1 MNGSKKMS
9 KVTFVSALF
18 DINRVDGRKWD
29 EYLKWFD
36 TTLKLKVPMV
46 LFVTEDIVDFVR
58 ERRGD
63 DITVNMDGGVGG
75 SWLVNDQTEIIVQ
88 TVNDIPYYGLKDQIQ
103 DILDSDQYKKD
114 MADPQ
119 RIECKQAMYPIIQYS
134 KFPWLTQAAAMNPH
148 ESDYFFWL
156 DAGGSR
162 FFEDY
167 DLTQNYPSEEAKKAL
182 GDMGD
187 SFLLQMNTEYY
198 TDLANAK
205 TLSTDYLYDNRSYV
219 LGSMFGGHKKSLFRV
234 CDMVHDVLMN
244 DMIANNTI
252 NNEQIALGYLIKKY
266 PDEFSLYER
275 TNQEHMALFHE
286 LG

>member
-1 MNGSKKMS
+1 MVLGELRLM
-9 KVTFVSALF
+9 KVTLVSALF
-18 DINRVDGRKWD
+18 DINRVDGRKWE
-29 EYLKWFD
+29 EYLKWFEI
-36 TTLKLKVPMV
+36 TLKLRVPMV
-46 LFVTEDIVDFVR
+46 LFLDRDMQEFIDK
-58 ERRGD
+58 RRGD
-63 DITVNMDGGVGG
+63 LFSKPEQKEYLHT
-75 SWLVNDQTEIIVQ
+75 QTLYQ
-88 TVNDIPYYGLKDQIQ
+88 TVEDIPYYGLKDQIQ
-103 DILDSDQYKKD
+103 EILDSDQYKKD
-114 MADPQ
+114 MADPE

-134 KFPWLTQAAAMNPH
+134 KFPWLTKAAEMNPH
-148 ESDYFFWL
+148 KSDYFFWL

-182 GDMGD
+182 DEMGD
-187 SFLLQMNTEYY
+187 SFLVQMNTEYY

-234 CDMVHDVLMN
+234 CDMIHDVLMN
-244 DMIANNTI
+244 DMLANNTI

-275 TNQEHMALFHE
+275 TNQKHMALFHE

>member
-18 DINRVDGRKWD
+18 DINRVDGRKWE
-29 EYLKWFD
+29 EYLKWFEI
-36 TTLKLKVPMV
+36 TLKLRVPMV
-46 LFVTEDIVDFVR
+46 LFLDRDMQEYID

-63 DITVNMDGGVGG
+63 MFSENEYLKT
-75 SWLVNDQTEIIVQ
+75 QTLYQ
-88 TVNDIPYYGLKDQIQ
+88 TVEDIPYYGLKDQIQ
-103 DILDSDQYKKD
+103 EILDSDQYKKD
-114 MADPQ
+114 MADPE

-182 GDMGD
+182 DDMGD

-275 TNQEHMALFHE
+275 TNQKHMALFHE

>member
-1 MNGSKKMS
+1 MSGSKKMTD
-9 KVTFVSALF
+9 VTFVSALF
-18 DINRVDGRKWD
+18 NIDRVDGRKWD

-36 TTLKLKVPMV
+36 VTLQLQAPMT
-46 LFVTEDIVDFVR
+46 LFVTEDLVEFVQKRRNGTGKFATHIITSKVD
-58 ERRGD
+58 E
-63 DITVNMDGGVGG
+63 
-75 SWLVNDQTEIIVQ
+75 
-88 TVNDIPYYGLKDQIQ
+88 IPYYDLKDEIQ
-103 DILDSDQYKKD
+103 EILDSEEYKKN
-114 MADPQ
+114 MADPE
-119 RIECKQAMYPIIQYS
+119 RIECKQAMYSVIQYS
-134 KFPWLTQAAAMNPH
+134 KFRWLIQSLAYNGK
-148 ESDYFFWL
+148 ECDYFFWL
-156 DAGGSR
+156 DAGASR
-162 FFEDY
+162 FFEGY
-167 DLTQNYPSEEAKKAL
+167 DLSKEYPSEEAKKAL
-182 GDMGD
+182 DEMGD
-187 SFLLQMNTEYY
+187 SFLVQMNTEYY

-275 TNQEHMALFHE
+275 TNQKHMALFHE

>member
-1 MNGSKKMS
+1 MVLGELRLM
-9 KVTFVSALF
+9 KVTLVSALF
-18 DINRVDGRKWD
+18 DINRVDGRKWE
-29 EYLKWFD
+29 EYLKWFEI
-36 TTLKLKVPMV
+36 TLKLRVPMV
-46 LFVTEDIVDFVR
+46 LFLDRDMQEYID

-63 DITVNMDGGVGG
+63 MFSENEYLKT
-75 SWLVNDQTEIIVQ
+75 QTLYQ
-88 TVNDIPYYGLKDQIQ
+88 TVEDIPYYGLKDQIQ
-103 DILDSDQYKKD
+103 EILDSDQYKKD
-114 MADPQ
+114 MADPE

-148 ESDYFFWL
+148 GSDYFFWL

-182 GDMGD
+182 DEMGD
-187 SFLLQMNTEYY
+187 SFLVQMNTEYY

-275 TNQEHMALFHE
+275 TNQKHMALFHE

>member
-1 MNGSKKMS
+1 M
-9 KVTFVSALF
+9 KVTLVSALF
-18 DINRVDGRKWD
+18 DINRVDGRKWE
-29 EYLKWFD
+29 EYLKWFEI
-36 TTLKLKVPMV
+36 TLKLRVPMV
-46 LFVTEDIVDFVR
+46 LFLDRDMQEFIDK
-58 ERRGD
+58 RRGD
-63 DITVNMDGGVGG
+63 LFSKPEIKEYLHT
-75 SWLVNDQTEIIVQ
+75 QTLYQ
-88 TVNDIPYYGLKDQIQ
+88 TVEDIPYYGLKDQIQ
-103 DILDSDQYKKD
+103 EILDSDQYKKD
-114 MADPQ
+114 MADPE

-134 KFPWLTQAAAMNPH
+134 KFPWLTKAAEMNPH
-148 ESDYFFWL
+148 KSDYFFWL

-182 GDMGD
+182 DEMGD
-187 SFLLQMNTEYY
+187 SFLVQMNTEYY

-234 CDMVHDVLMN
+234 CDMIHDVLMN
-244 DMIANNTI
+244 DMLANNTI

-275 TNQEHMALFHE
+275 TNQKHMALFHE

>member
-1 MNGSKKMS
+1 MVLGELHLM
-9 KVTFVSALF
+9 KVTLVSALF

-29 EYLKWFD
+29 EYLKWFEI
-36 TTLKLKVPMV
+36 TLKLRVPMV
-46 LFVTEDIVDFVR
+46 LFLDRDMQEYID

-63 DITVNMDGGVGG
+63 MFSDNEYLKT
-75 SWLVNDQTEIIVQ
+75 QTLYQ
-88 TVNDIPYYGLKDQIQ
+88 TVEDIPYYELKDQIQ
-103 DILDSDQYKKD
+103 EILDSDQYKKD
-114 MADPQ
+114 MADPE

-134 KFPWLTQAAAMNPH
+134 KFPWLTKAAAMNPH
-148 ESDYFFWL
+148 GSDYFFWL

-182 GDMGD
+182 DEMGD
-187 SFLLQMNTEYY
+187 SFLVQMNTEYY

-205 TLSTDYLYDNRSYV
+205 TLTTDYLYDNRSYV

-275 TNQEHMALFHE
+275 TNQKHMALFHE

>member
-1 MNGSKKMS
+1 MVLGELCLM

-18 DINRVDGRKWD
+18 DINRVDGRKWE
-29 EYLKWFD
+29 EYLKWFEI
-36 TTLKLKVPMV
+36 TLKLRVPMV
-46 LFVTEDIVDFVR
+46 LFLDRDMQEYID

-63 DITVNMDGGVGG
+63 MFSENEYLKT
-75 SWLVNDQTEIIVQ
+75 QTLYQ
-88 TVNDIPYYGLKDQIQ
+88 TVEDIPYYGLKDQIQ
-103 DILDSDQYKKD
+103 EILDSDQYKKD
-114 MADPQ
+114 MADPE

-148 ESDYFFWL
+148 GSDYFFWL

-182 GDMGD
+182 DDMGD
-187 SFLLQMNTEYY
+187 SFLVQMNTEYY

-275 TNQEHMALFHE
+275 TNQKHMALFHE

>member
-1 MNGSKKMS
+1 MVLGELRLM
-9 KVTFVSALF
+9 KVTLVSALF
-18 DINRVDGRKWD
+18 DINRVDGRKWE
-29 EYLKWFD
+29 EYLKWFEI
-36 TTLKLKVPMV
+36 TLKLRVPMV
-46 LFVTEDIVDFVR
+46 LFLDRDMQEFID

-63 DITVNMDGGVGG
+63 LFSKNEYLKT
-75 SWLVNDQTEIIVQ
+75 QTLYQ
-88 TVNDIPYYGLKDQIQ
+88 TVEDIPYYGLKDQIQ
-103 DILDSDQYKKD
+103 EILDSDQYKKD
-114 MADPQ
+114 MADPE

-148 ESDYFFWL
+148 KSDYFFWL

-182 GDMGD
+182 DEMGD
-187 SFLLQMNTEYY
+187 SFLVQMNTEYY

-244 DMIANNTI
+244 DMLANNTI

-275 TNQEHMALFHE
+275 TNQKHMALFHE

>member
-1 MNGSKKMS
+1 MVLGELRLM
-9 KVTFVSALF
+9 KVTLVSALF
-18 DINRVDGRKWD
+18 DINRVDGRKWE
-29 EYLKWFD
+29 EYLKWFEI
-36 TTLKLKVPMV
+36 TLKLRVPMV
-46 LFVTEDIVDFVR
+46 LFLDRDMQEFID

-63 DITVNMDGGVGG
+63 MFSQNEYLHT
-75 SWLVNDQTEIIVQ
+75 QTLYQ
-88 TVNDIPYYGLKDQIQ
+88 TVEDIPYYGLKDQIQ
-103 DILDSDQYKKD
+103 EILDSDQYKKD
-114 MADPQ
+114 MADPE

-148 ESDYFFWL
+148 KSDYFFWL

-182 GDMGD
+182 DEMGD
-187 SFLLQMNTEYY
+187 SFLVQMNTEYY

-234 CDMVHDVLMN
+234 CDMVHNVLMN
-244 DMIANNTI
+244 DMLANNTI

-275 TNQEHMALFHE
+275 TNQKHMALFHE

>member
-1 MNGSKKMS
+1 MVLGELRLM
-9 KVTFVSALF
+9 KVTLVSALF

-29 EYLKWFD
+29 EYLKWFEI
-36 TTLKLKVPMV
+36 TLKLRVPMV
-46 LFVTEDIVDFVR
+46 LFLDRDMQEYID

-63 DITVNMDGGVGG
+63 MFSENEYLKT
-75 SWLVNDQTEIIVQ
+75 QTLYQ
-88 TVNDIPYYGLKDQIQ
+88 TVEDIPYYELKDQIQ
-103 DILDSDQYKKD
+103 EILDSDQYKKD
-114 MADPQ
+114 MADPE

-148 ESDYFFWL
+148 KSDYFFWL

-182 GDMGD
+182 DEMGD
-187 SFLLQMNTEYY
+187 SFLVQMNTEYY

-275 TNQEHMALFHE
+275 TNQKHMALFHE

>member
-1 MNGSKKMS
+1 MVLGELRLM
-9 KVTFVSALF
+9 KVTLVSALF

-29 EYLKWFD
+29 EYLKWFEI
-36 TTLKLKVPMV
+36 TLKLRVPMV
-46 LFVTEDIVDFVR
+46 LFLDRDMQEYID

-63 DITVNMDGGVGG
+63 MFSENEYLKT
-75 SWLVNDQTEIIVQ
+75 QTLYQ
-88 TVNDIPYYGLKDQIQ
+88 TVEDIPYYELKDQIQ
-103 DILDSDQYKKD
+103 EILDSDQYKKD
-114 MADPQ
+114 MADPE

-148 ESDYFFWL
+148 GSDYFFWL

-182 GDMGD
+182 DEMGD
-187 SFLLQMNTEYY
+187 SFLVQMNTEYY

-275 TNQEHMALFHE
+275 TNQKHMALFHE

>member
-1 MNGSKKMS
+1 VVLGELCLM

-18 DINRVDGRKWD
+18 DINRVDGRKWE
-29 EYLKWFD
+29 EYLKWFEI
-36 TTLKLKVPMV
+36 TLKLRVPMV
-46 LFVTEDIVDFVR
+46 LFLDRDMQEYID

-63 DITVNMDGGVGG
+63 MFSQNEYLKT
-75 SWLVNDQTEIIVQ
+75 QTLYQ
-88 TVNDIPYYGLKDQIQ
+88 TVEDIPYYGLKDQIQ
-103 DILDSDQYKKD
+103 EILDSDQYKKD
-114 MADPQ
+114 MADPE

-182 GDMGD
+182 DEMGD
-187 SFLLQMNTEYY
+187 SFLVQMNTEYY

-234 CDMVHDVLMN
+234 CDMVHNVLMN
-244 DMIANNTI
+244 DMLANNTI

-275 TNQEHMALFHE
+275 TNQKHMALFHE

>member
-1 MNGSKKMS
+1 MVLGELCLM

-18 DINRVDGRKWD
+18 DINRVDGRKWE
-29 EYLKWFD
+29 EYLKWFEI
-36 TTLKLKVPMV
+36 TLKLRVPMV
-46 LFVTEDIVDFVR
+46 LFLDRDMQEYID

-63 DITVNMDGGVGG
+63 MFSENEYLKT
-75 SWLVNDQTEIIVQ
+75 QTLYQ
-88 TVNDIPYYGLKDQIQ
+88 TVEDIPYYGLKDQIQ
-103 DILDSDQYKKD
+103 EILDSDQYKKD
-114 MADPQ
+114 MSDPE

-148 ESDYFFWL
+148 GSDYFFWL

-182 GDMGD
+182 DDMGD
-187 SFLLQMNTEYY
+187 SFLVQMNTEYY

-219 LGSMFGGHKKSLFRV
+219 LGSMFGGHKKSIFRV

-275 TNQEHMALFHE
+275 TNQKHMALFHE

>member
-9 KVTFVSALF
+9 KVTVVSALF
-18 DINRVDGRKWD
+18 NINRVDGREWD
-29 EYLKWFD
+29 EYLKWFEI
-36 TTLKLKVPMV
+36 TLKLRVPMV
-46 LFVTEDIVDFVR
+46 LFLDRDMQEYID

-63 DITVNMDGGVGG
+63 MFSENEYLKT
-75 SWLVNDQTEIIVQ
+75 QTLYQ
-88 TVNDIPYYGLKDQIQ
+88 TVEDIPYYELKDQIQ
-103 DILDSDQYKKD
+103 EILDSDQYKKD
-114 MADPQ
+114 MADPE

-148 ESDYFFWL
+148 KSDYFFWL

-182 GDMGD
+182 DEMGD
-187 SFLLQMNTEYY
+187 SFLVQMNTEYY

-275 TNQEHMALFHE
+275 TNQKHMALFHE

>member
-1 MNGSKKMS
+1 M

-18 DINRVDGRKWD
+18 DINRVDGRKWE
-29 EYLKWFD
+29 EYLKWFEI
-36 TTLKLKVPMV
+36 TLKLRVPMV
-46 LFVTEDIVDFVR
+46 LFLDRDMQEYID

-63 DITVNMDGGVGG
+63 MFTGNEY
-75 SWLVNDQTEIIVQ
+75 LKTQTLYQ
-88 TVNDIPYYGLKDQIQ
+88 TVEDIPYYGLKDQIQ
-103 DILDSDQYKKD
+103 EILDSDQYKKD
-114 MADPQ
+114 MADPE

-148 ESDYFFWL
+148 GSDYFFWL

-182 GDMGD
+182 DDMGD
-187 SFLLQMNTEYY
+187 SFLVQMNTEYY

-275 TNQEHMALFHE
+275 TNQKHMALFHE